1 VSVKFNSE
9 IKICATDESGKVLF
23 EFSLSDMQ
31 KDWDNDPNFGSEGM
45 KVSVK
50 DLAKAVGEELALPYY
65 SEFGK

>member
-1 VSVKFNSE
+1 MSVKFNSE

-23 EFSLSDMQ
+23 EFCLSDMQ
-31 KDWDNDPNFGSEGM
+31 KEWDDDPDFGSEGR

-50 DLAKAVGEELALPYY
+50 DLAEAVGDELSLPYY